1 MQLTIFFQCCIGEE
15 YFEKAG
21 AKQPFRNIATGAQ
34 RARALRNR
42 MKGFYMTERN
52 VVRQYLQRAGS
63 GATRAGLAAT
73 LVLSMSPALAIA
85 QEAGSKNAQ
94 EAAAITATNTDAT
107 ASEAS
112 KDAQT
117 SSPVE
122 QYTMGNAQVQSVAA
136 QANASSSYDLAK
148 IADGT
153 YVGTATVSSADPAA
167 ASSEWDVDSYDISVS
182 VAVSSHAIAS
192 VKVDQASYDQLTGDS
207 WDYLDK
213 AENGNTRKHVTGM
226 ADKIVE
232 ANGTNVDTVST
243 ATVSSNAIKAAVD
256 NALQAAYDEQNPST
270 PTAEEYTYGY
280 AGLTWAEYWA
290 GENVQAAGSTA
301 SSSELDSHNEAD
313 KGAFDVVTRATFN
326 HGLHRGSYQC
336 TDVIKTAEGKDIY
349 PSYYPDSKSFVDVD
363 GNTFSIDGKAK
374 TVTAADGTVYT
385 MTGHEVT
392 GLKYVPVKIK
402 TSDLEAFK
410 ANHSFVANGE
420 TLAGGFGEQN
430 LQAYSGLVANVDENT
445 NGLKTVMDNN
455 GTFSFSAAAA
465 GAESGI
471 QGQELKTATGIEPAV
486 KEANGSYGEFLRVD
500 LNGNYGDLGANMQS
514 VTWTYYGDD
523 ATCTNALATYG
534 TKFAADNW
542 MHKSMGIQLGLTKS
556 ERCQLP
562 EGTNGTGYWKLT
574 VHALGYND
582 YTYTFQATDDNI
594 VGAKEPV
601 TEATKAQ
608 LQELYDKAAALD
620 KSKYTEDS
628 WSASSIETERDETK
642 DLLAK
647 KNLGESEAAEQI
659 THLQG
664 ALDALVSL
672 YPQAGDYVLMN
683 IPYSDFYAA
692 ESNNAGTDV
701 VTSATKQKTRSTL
714 AAGSYHV
721 NTDGSDISGVTFAVK
736 VGEGDIDWSKFTRV
750 TDDST
755 VQITTS
761 IKGKE
766 STTTYTGK
774 DALFESDSYSYYV
787 LPAGETPA
795 NYKELTVDAQGKLS
809 FGAVEGKEATE
820 LSNVTTHFM
829 TSSKYGDYEI
839 DFKNLREQMAD
850 ANGNE
855 ATVYGAVVNAADANG
870 QLEGYG
876 MRAVE
881 NIWKGKE
888 IAWSCGLTNE
898 SHGSPLSSQYY
909 TSMMGKT
916 IKSVTFYTSTG
927 THTVTMDQYVPV
939 KDANATIKAE
949 DASLDDANA
958 TVAADA
964 TLPEGFD
971 AKYQIDGQDAE
982 PLASNARSAA
992 SVTFDASALKPG
1004 SHTLTAIDKSGKF
1017 ADISTSF
1024 TATTS
1029 KLVASFDAA
1038 SLKLAAANG
1047 ATDEDL
1053 VNYIK
1058 NISKV
1063 TVNGTEY
1070 SAQGRGAVKIIN
1082 ADGSLNLAAAKQD
1095 KSLVFD
1101 ANGDY
1106 QIEVTATGYTTNLG
1120 FTYTKAADK
1129 TALNAAIEAA
1139 AKLSN
1144 DQGTYTAASWT
1155 VFQDALS
1162 TAKGVNESPAA
1173 SDDEVA
1179 NALST
1184 LQNAQAALVAA
1195 STPDQL
1201 ADLRA
1206 EIEAGANL
1214 NKADYTAESWAAY
1227 QKALEAAN
1235 AIFGSDEV
1243 SATDVE
1249 KATQALKDAREALAK
1264 PIANS
1269 ESSQTGTRNES
1280 NQAAPSKQGDS
1291 SDTFARTNDS
1301 MPALAVAAGFMAFVA
1316 AATGAIAAVRRRLF
1330 DK

>member
-1 MQLTIFFQCCIGEE
+1 MHNDNAVLRKLNAVGSNACR
-15 YFEKAG
+15 G
-21 AKQPFRNIATGAQ
+21 ALIAA
-34 RARALRNR
+34 
-42 MKGFYMTERN
+42 MT
-52 VVRQYLQRAGS
+52 VSMMPTSAF
-63 GATRAGLAAT
+63 AAAAT
-73 LVLSMSPALAIA
+73 A
-85 QEAGSKNAQ
+85 ETGS
-94 EAAAITATNTDAT
+94 EATNNAPISAT
-107 ASEAS
+107 KEETKSLNSEYS
-112 KDAQT
+112 L
-117 SSPVE
+117 
-122 QYTMGNAQVQSVAA
+122 SVISDGT
-136 QANASSSYDLAK
+136 ASSSTGYDLTK

-153 YVGTATVSSADPAA
+153 YKGTATADSNDPLNKAGDEWNAA
-167 ASSEWDVDSYDISVS
+167 DGKYDIDVTVTVKSGKITKVEIADYS
-182 VAVSSHAIAS
+182 KLGDDDWDRMAKAVNGFS
-192 VKVDQASYDQLTGDS
+192 KKGTSYTGVVEQIET
-207 WDYLDK
+207 
-213 AENGNTRKHVTGM
+213 AGNTT
-226 ADKIVE
+226 AID
-232 ANGTNVDTVST
+232 AVST
-243 ATVSSNAIKAAVD
+243 ATISSNAIKAAVD
-256 NALQAAYDEQNPST
+256 NALQAAYDEQNPSAPET
-270 PTAEEYTYGY
+270 EEYTYGY

-290 GENVQAAGSTA
+290 GANVQAAGSAA

-349 PSYYPDSKSFVDVD
+349 PSYYPDSKSFVDTD
-363 GNTFSIDGKAK
+363 GNTFSIDSKAK

-410 ANHSFVANGE
+410 ASHSFVANGD

-430 LQAYSGLVANVDENT
+430 LKAYSGLVANVDENT
-445 NGLKTVMDNN
+445 NGLKTVTNNN
-455 GTFSFSAAAA
+455 GTFSFSAAAT
-465 GAESGI
+465 GTESGI
-471 QGQELKTATGIEPAV
+471 QGQELKTATGIEPTV
-486 KEANGSYGEFLRVD
+486 KDAGGSYGEFLRVD
-500 LNGNYGDLGANMQS
+500 LNGDYGDLGANMQS

-562 EGTNGTGYWKLT
+562 EGTDGTGYWKLT

-608 LQELYDKAAALD
+608 LQELYDKAASLNR
-620 KSKYTEDS
+620 SKYTEDS
-628 WSASSIETERDETK
+628 WNASSIETERDETK

-692 ESNNAGTDV
+692 ESNNEGTDV

-750 TDDST
+750 TDDSS
-755 VQITTS
+755 VEITTS

-766 STTTYTGK
+766 STTAYTGK

-795 NYKELTVDAQGKLS
+795 NYKALTVDDQGKLS
-809 FGAVEGKEATE
+809 FGAVEGAEAKELAGATAD
-820 LSNVTTHFM
+820 FK

-839 DFKNLREQMAD
+839 DFGNLREQMAD

-927 THTVTMDQYVPV
+927 THTVAMDQYVPV

-958 TVAADA
+958 TVAADV

-971 AKYQIDGQDAE
+971 AKYQIDGKNVE

-1017 ADISTSF
+1017 ANISTSF

-1038 SLKLAAANG
+1038 SLKLIAANG

-1053 VNYIK
+1053 ANYIK
-1058 NISKV
+1058 NITKV

-1070 SAQGRGAVKIIN
+1070 AATGRGVVQIFN
-1082 ADGSLNLAAAKQD
+1082 ADGSLNLAAVNQD
-1095 KSLVFD
+1095 KSLVFN

-1106 QIEVTATGYTTNLG
+1106 QIEVEATGYTTNLG
-1120 FTYTKAADK
+1120 FTYTKSADK
-1129 TALNAAIEAA
+1129 TALDAAIEAA

-1184 LQNAQAALVAA
+1184 LQNAQAALAKAA
-1195 STPDQL
+1195 TTDQKTDL
-1201 ADLRA
+1201 KVEIGRADA
-1206 EIEAGANL
+1206 L
-1214 NKADYTAESWAAY
+1214 NESDYTADSWKAY
-1227 QKALEAAN
+1227 QSALAAAQSVLSKDDTSAADVEAA
-1235 AIFGSDEV
+1235 
-1243 SATDVE
+1243 T
-1249 KATQALKDAREALAK
+1249 TALKAAREALAK
-1264 PIANS
+1264 PSQSSKGNS
-1269 ESSQTGTRNES
+1269 TSTTTTTTTSSS
-1280 NQAAPSKQGDS
+1280 SKQDATKGDLPTTG
-1291 SDTFARTNDS
+1291 DNQLVAGGI
-1301 MPALAVAAGFMAFVA
+1301 VAALGA
-1316 AATGAIAAVRRRLF
+1316 AIIAAGATLRRRF
-1330 DK
+1330 NH

>member
-1 MQLTIFFQCCIGEE
+1 MHNDNAVLRKLNAVGSNACR
-15 YFEKAG
+15 G
-21 AKQPFRNIATGAQ
+21 ALIAA
-34 RARALRNR
+34 
-42 MKGFYMTERN
+42 MT
-52 VVRQYLQRAGS
+52 VSMMPTSAF
-63 GATRAGLAAT
+63 AAAAT
-73 LVLSMSPALAIA
+73 A
-85 QEAGSKNAQ
+85 ETGS
-94 EAAAITATNTDAT
+94 EATNNAPISAT
-107 ASEAS
+107 KEETKSLNSEYS
-112 KDAQT
+112 L
-117 SSPVE
+117 
-122 QYTMGNAQVQSVAA
+122 SVISDGT
-136 QANASSSYDLAK
+136 ASSSTGYDLTK

-153 YVGTATVSSADPAA
+153 YKGTATADSNDPLNKAGDEWNAA
-167 ASSEWDVDSYDISVS
+167 DGKYDIDVTVTVKSGKITKVE
-182 VAVSSHAIAS
+182 IADYS
-192 VKVDQASYDQLTGDS
+192 KLGDDD
-207 WDYLDK
+207 WDRMDK
-213 AENGNTRKHVTGM
+213 AVNGFSKKGTSYTGVVEQIETAGNTT
-226 ADKIVE
+226 AID
-232 ANGTNVDTVST
+232 AVST
-243 ATVSSNAIKAAVD
+243 ATISSNAIKAAVD
-256 NALQAAYDEQNPST
+256 NALQAAYDEQNPSAPET
-270 PTAEEYTYGY
+270 EEYTYGY

-290 GENVQAAGSTA
+290 EANVQAAGSAA

-349 PSYYPDSKSFVDVD
+349 PSYYPDSKSFVDTD
-363 GNTFSIDGKAK
+363 GNTFSIDSKAK

-410 ANHSFVANGE
+410 ASHSFVANGD

-430 LQAYSGLVANVDENT
+430 LKAYSGLVANVDENT
-445 NGLKTVMDNN
+445 NGLKTVTNNN
-455 GTFSFSAAAA
+455 GTFSFSAAAT
-465 GAESGI
+465 GTESGI
-471 QGQELKTATGIEPAV
+471 QGQELKTATGIEPTV
-486 KEANGSYGEFLRVD
+486 KDAGGSYGEFLRVD
-500 LNGNYGDLGANMQS
+500 LNGDYGDLGANMQS

-562 EGTNGTGYWKLT
+562 EGTDGTGYWKLT

-608 LQELYDKAAALD
+608 LQELYDKAASLNR
-620 KSKYTEDS
+620 SKYTEDS
-628 WSASSIETERDETK
+628 WNASSIETERDETK

-692 ESNNAGTDV
+692 ESNNEGTDV

-750 TDDST
+750 TDDSS
-755 VQITTS
+755 VEITTS

-774 DALFESDSYSYYV
+774 DALFESDSYSYHV

-795 NYKELTVDAQGKLS
+795 NYKALTVDDQGKLS
-809 FGAVEGKEATE
+809 FGAVEGAEAKELADATAD
-820 LSNVTTHFM
+820 FK

-839 DFKNLREQMAD
+839 DFGNLREQMAD

-927 THTVTMDQYVPV
+927 TYTVAMDQYVPV

-958 TVAADA
+958 TVAADV

-971 AKYQIDGQDAE
+971 AKYQIDGKNVE

-1038 SLKLAAANG
+1038 SLKLIAANG

-1053 VNYIK
+1053 ANYIK
-1058 NISKV
+1058 NITKV

-1070 SAQGRGAVKIIN
+1070 AATGRGVVQIFN
-1082 ADGSLNLAAAKQD
+1082 ADGSLNLAAVNQD
-1095 KSLVFD
+1095 KSLVFN

-1106 QIEVTATGYTTNLG
+1106 QIEVEATGYTTNLG
-1120 FTYTKAADK
+1120 FTYTKSADK
-1129 TALNAAIEAA
+1129 TALDAAIEAA

-1184 LQNAQAALVAA
+1184 LQNAQAALAKAA
-1195 STPDQL
+1195 TTDQKTDLKVEIGRADAL
-1201 ADLRA
+1201 A
-1206 EIEAGANL
+1206 ES
-1214 NKADYTAESWAAY
+1214 DYTADSWKAY
-1227 QKALEAAN
+1227 QSALAA
-1235 AIFGSDEV
+1235 AQSVLSKDDA
-1243 SATDVE
+1243 SAADVE
-1249 KATQALKDAREALAK
+1249 TATTALKTAREALAK
-1264 PIANS
+1264 PSQSPKDNS
-1269 ESSQTGTRNES
+1269 TSTTTTTTTSSS
-1280 NQAAPSKQGDS
+1280 SKQDATKGDLPTTG
-1291 SDTFARTNDS
+1291 DNQLVAGGI
-1301 MPALAVAAGFMAFVA
+1301 VAALGA
-1316 AATGAIAAVRRRLF
+1316 AIIAAGATLRRRF
-1330 DK
+1330 NH

>member
-1 MQLTIFFQCCIGEE
+1 MHNDNAVLRKLNAVGSNACR
-15 YFEKAG
+15 G
-21 AKQPFRNIATGAQ
+21 ALIAA
-34 RARALRNR
+34 
-42 MKGFYMTERN
+42 MT
-52 VVRQYLQRAGS
+52 VSMMPTSAF
-63 GATRAGLAAT
+63 AAAAT
-73 LVLSMSPALAIA
+73 T
-85 QEAGSKNAQ
+85 ETGS
-94 EAAAITATNTDAT
+94 EATNNAPISAT
-107 ASEAS
+107 KEETKSLNSEYS
-112 KDAQT
+112 L
-117 SSPVE
+117 
-122 QYTMGNAQVQSVAA
+122 SVISDGT
-136 QANASSSYDLAK
+136 ASSSTGYDLTK

-153 YVGTATVSSADPAA
+153 YKGTATADSNDPLNKAGDEWNAA
-167 ASSEWDVDSYDISVS
+167 DGKYDIDVTVTVKSGKITKVE
-182 VAVSSHAIAS
+182 IADYS
-192 VKVDQASYDQLTGDS
+192 KLGDDD
-207 WDYLDK
+207 WDRMDK
-213 AENGNTRKHVTGM
+213 AVNGFSKKGTSYTGVVEQIETAGNTT
-226 ADKIVE
+226 AID
-232 ANGTNVDTVST
+232 AVST
-243 ATVSSNAIKAAVD
+243 ATISSNAIKAAVD
-256 NALQAAYDEQNPST
+256 NALQAAYDEQNPSAPAT
-270 PTAEEYTYGY
+270 EEYTYGY

-290 GENVQAAGSTA
+290 GENVQAAGSAA
-301 SSSELDSHNEAD
+301 SSSEPDSHNEAD

-349 PSYYPDSKSFVDVD
+349 PSYYPDSKSFVDTD
-363 GNTFSIDGKAK
+363 GNTFSIDSKAK

-410 ANHSFVANGE
+410 ASHSFVANGD

-430 LQAYSGLVANVDENT
+430 LKAYSGLIANVDENT
-445 NGLKTVMDNN
+445 NGLKTVTNNN
-455 GTFSFSAAAA
+455 GTFSFSAAAT
-465 GAESGI
+465 GTESGI
-471 QGQELKTATGIEPAV
+471 QGQELKTATGIEPTV
-486 KEANGSYGEFLRVD
+486 KDASGSYGEFLRVD

-514 VTWTYYGDD
+514 VTWTYYGND

-628 WSASSIETERDETK
+628 WSASSIETETAETK

-659 THLQG
+659 THLQA
-664 ALDALVSL
+664 ALDALVNL

-692 ESNNAGTDV
+692 ESKNEGTDV

-721 NTDGSDISGVTFAVK
+721 NSDGSDISGVTFAVK

-750 TDDST
+750 TDDSS

-787 LPAGETPA
+787 LPAGETPT
-795 NYKELTVDAQGKLS
+795 NYKELTLDAQGKLS
-809 FGAVEGKEATE
+809 FGAVEGAEAKELTG
-820 LSNVTTHFM
+820 VTADFK

-839 DFKNLREQMAD
+839 DFENLREQMAD
-850 ANGNE
+850 ANGTE

-916 IKSVTFYTSTG
+916 IQSVTFYTSTG
-927 THTVTMDQYVPV
+927 TYTVAMDQYVPV
-939 KDANATIKAE
+939 KDASAAIKAE
-949 DASLDDANA
+949 DTSLDGANA
-958 TVAADA
+958 TVAADV

-971 AKYQIDGQDAE
+971 AKYQIDGQDVE

-1004 SHTLTAIDKSGKF
+1004 RHTLTAIDKNGKF

-1029 KLVASFDAA
+1029 KLVASFDTA
-1038 SLKLAAANG
+1038 SLKLIAANG

-1053 VNYIK
+1053 ANYIK
-1058 NISKV
+1058 NITKV

-1070 SAQGRGAVKIIN
+1070 NAQGRGAVKIIN

-1184 LQNAQAALVAA
+1184 LQNAQAALAKAA
-1195 STPDQL
+1195 TTDQKTDL
-1201 ADLRA
+1201 KVEIGRADA
-1206 EIEAGANL
+1206 L
-1214 NKADYTAESWAAY
+1214 NESDYTADSWKAY
-1227 QKALEAAN
+1227 QSALAA
-1235 AIFGSDEV
+1235 AQSVLSKDDA
-1243 SATDVE
+1243 SAADVE
-1249 KATQALKDAREALAK
+1249 TATTALKTAREALAK
-1264 PIANS
+1264 PSQSPKDNS
-1269 ESSQTGTRNES
+1269 TSTTTTSSTTS
-1280 NQAAPSKQGDS
+1280 SSKQDATKGDLPTTG
-1291 SDTFARTNDS
+1291 DNQ
-1301 MPALAVAAGFMAFVA
+1301 LVAGGIA
-1316 AATGAIAAVRRRLF
+1316 AALGAAIITAGATLRRRF
-1330 DK
+1330 NH

>member
-1 MQLTIFFQCCIGEE
+1 
-15 YFEKAG
+15 
-21 AKQPFRNIATGAQ
+21 
-34 RARALRNR
+34 
-42 MKGFYMTERN
+42 MTERN

-63 GATRAGLAAT
+63 GATKAGLAAT

-85 QEAGSKNAQ
+85 QEEGDKNAQ

-117 SSPVE
+117 SSSIE
-122 QYTMGNAQVQSVAA
+122 QYTMDDAQVQSVAA
-136 QANASSSYDLAK
+136 QANASLGYDLAK

-153 YVGTATVSSADPAA
+153 YTGTATADSNDPAVGDN
-167 ASSEWDVDSYDISVS
+167 EWDVDNYEIK
-182 VAVSSHAIAS
+182 VAVEVASGKIAS
-192 VKVDQASYDQLTGDS
+192 VKVADETYDALTGES

-213 AENGNTRKHVTGM
+213 AEHGNARKHVTGM

-232 ANGTNVDTVST
+232 ANGTSVDAVST

-256 NALQAAYDEQNPST
+256 NALQTAYDEQNPST
-270 PTAEEYTYGY
+270 PATDEYTYGY

-290 GENVQAAGSTA
+290 GENAYNATNTS
-301 SSSELDSHNEAD
+301 SSSEAD
-313 KGAFDVVTRATFN
+313 RDAGNGVYEYDRGGYDVVTRATFN

-363 GNTFSIDGKAK
+363 GNTFSIDGRAK

-410 ANHSFVANGE
+410 ARHSFVANGE
-420 TLAGGFGEQN
+420 TLAGGYGEQN
-430 LQAYSGLVANVDENT
+430 LQAYSGLVAAVDADT
-445 NGLKTVMDNN
+445 NGLKTVTNNN
-455 GTFSFSAAAA
+455 GAFSFSAAVT
-465 GAESGI
+465 GTDSGI
-471 QGQELKTATGIEPAV
+471 EGQELKTATGIEPAV
-486 KEANGSYGEFLRVD
+486 KDASGSYGEFLRVD
-500 LNGNYGDLGANMQS
+500 LNGDYGDLGANMQS

-523 ATCTNALATYG
+523 ATYTNALATYG

-582 YTYTFQATDDNI
+582 YTYEFQATDDNI

-601 TEATKAQ
+601 TEETKAQ
-608 LQELYDKAAALD
+608 LQDLYDKAAALD

-628 WSASSIETERDETK
+628 WTASAIEAETAETK

-659 THLQG
+659 THLQA

-672 YPQAGDYVLMN
+672 YPEAGDYVLMN
-683 IPYSDFYAA
+683 IPYADFYAA

-714 AAGSYHV
+714 ASGSYHV
-721 NTDGSDISGVTFAVK
+721 NSDGTDISGVTFAVK

-750 TDDST
+750 TDDSSVT
-755 VQITTS
+755 ITTS

-774 DALFESDSYSYYV
+774 SALFESASYSYYM
-787 LPAGETPA
+787 LSAGEVPT
-795 NYKELTVDAQGKLS
+795 NYKELTSDSEGNLS
-809 FGAVEGKEATE
+809 FGAVEGKETTE
-820 LSNVTTHFM
+820 LANVTANFK

-839 DFKNLREQMAD
+839 DFKNLREQMVDAD
-850 ANGNE
+850 GNQ
-855 ATVYGAVVNAADANG
+855 ATVYGAVVNAADADG
-870 QLEGYG
+870 TIEGYG

-888 IAWSCGLTNE
+888 IAWSCGLVKE
-898 SHGSPLSSQYY
+898 SHGSPLSSRYY

-916 IKSVTFYTSTG
+916 IKSVTFYTSMG
-927 THTVTMDQYVPV
+927 TYTVAMDQYVPV
-939 KDANATIKAE
+939 KDADAAIKAE
-949 DASLDDANA
+949 DASLDGANA
-958 TVAADA
+958 TVNADV

-971 AKYQIDGQDAE
+971 AAYQIDGQDVE
-982 PLASNARSAA
+982 PLASNARSSAT
-992 SVTFDASALKPG
+992 VTFDASALKPG
-1004 SHTLTAIDKSGKF
+1004 SHTLTAIDKKGKF

-1038 SLKLAAANG
+1038 NLKLIATND
-1047 ATDEDL
+1047 ATDDD
-1053 VNYIK
+1053 VANYVG
-1058 NISKV
+1058 NITKV
-1063 TVNGTEY
+1063 TVNSTEY
-1070 SAQGRGAVKIIN
+1070 SAQGRGAVKIFN

-1095 KSLVFD
+1095 NSLVFD

-1106 QIEVTATGYTTNLG
+1106 QIEIEATGYTTNLG
-1120 FTYTKAADK
+1120 FTYTKSADK
-1129 TALNAAIEAA
+1129 TALNAAVEAA

-1144 DQGTYTAASWT
+1144 DKGAYTAASWAA
-1155 VFQDALS
+1155 FQNAL
-1162 TAKGVNESPAA
+1162 TAAQGVNESVAA
-1173 SDDEVA
+1173 TDDEVA
-1179 NALST
+1179 NALSA
-1184 LQNAQAALVAA
+1184 LQNAQAALAA
-1195 STPDQL
+1195 TPTSDQL
-1201 ADLRA
+1201 SDLRA

-1214 NKADYTAESWAAY
+1214 NKSDYTAESWAAY

-1235 AIFGSDEV
+1235 ALFGSDEA

-1249 KATQALKDAREALAK
+1249 RATQALKDARNALAK
-1264 PIANS
+1264 PTANS
-1269 ESSQTGTRNES
+1269 AANQSGIQSGAQDGS
-1280 NQAAPSKQGDS
+1280 NQGNSNNQDKNSGAFVQ
-1291 SDTFARTNDS
+1291 TNDS
-1301 MPALAVAAGFMAFVA
+1301 TPFFAAAAGVAAFA
-1316 AATGAIAAVRRRLF
+1316 AAVVGAFAAARRRLIGR
-1330 DK
+1330 

>member
-1 MQLTIFFQCCIGEE
+1 MHNDNAVLRKLNAVGSNACR
-15 YFEKAG
+15 G
-21 AKQPFRNIATGAQ
+21 ALIAA
-34 RARALRNR
+34 
-42 MKGFYMTERN
+42 MT
-52 VVRQYLQRAGS
+52 VSMMPTSAF
-63 GATRAGLAAT
+63 AAAAT
-73 LVLSMSPALAIA
+73 T
-85 QEAGSKNAQ
+85 ETGS
-94 EAAAITATNTDAT
+94 EATNNAPISATKEETKSLNSEYSLSTVSDDAT
-107 ASEAS
+107 
-112 KDAQT
+112 
-117 SSPVE
+117 
-122 QYTMGNAQVQSVAA
+122 
-136 QANASSSYDLAK
+136 SSSTGYDLTK

-153 YVGTATVSSADPAA
+153 YTGTATADSSDPAA
-167 ASSEWDVDSYDISVS
+167 GGNEWDVDSYEVKVTVQ
-182 VAVSSHAIAS
+182 VASGKITS
-192 VKVDQASYDQLTGDS
+192 VKVSDETYNALTGES

-213 AENGNTRKHVTGM
+213 AENGNARKHVTGM
-226 ADKIVE
+226 ADKIVK

-270 PTAEEYTYGY
+270 PATEEYTYGY

-336 TDVIKTAEGKDIY
+336 TDVIKTAEGKNIY

-363 GNTFSIDGKAK
+363 GSPFSIDGKAK

-385 MTGHEVT
+385 MTGHEVA

-402 TSDLEAFK
+402 TADLEAFK
-410 ANHSFVANGE
+410 ASHSFVANGE
-420 TLAGGFGEQN
+420 KLAGGFGEVN
-430 LQAYSGLVANVDENT
+430 LKAYSDLVANVDADT
-445 NGLKTVMDNN
+445 NGLKTVTNNN
-455 GTFSFSAAAA
+455 GTFSFSAAAT
-465 GAESGI
+465 GTDSGI
-471 QGQELKTATGIEPAV
+471 KDQELKTATGIEPTV
-486 KEANGSYGEFLRVD
+486 KEASGSYGEFLRVD

-523 ATCTNALATYG
+523 ATYTNALATYG

-556 ERCQLP
+556 ARCQLP

-601 TEATKAQ
+601 TDATKAQ

-628 WSASSIETERDETK
+628 WSKSSIETERDETK

-647 KNLGESEAAEQI
+647 KNLGEAEAAEQI
-659 THLQG
+659 THLQA

-692 ESNNAGTDV
+692 ESNNAGTDI

-714 AAGSYHV
+714 ASGSYHV
-721 NTDGSDISGVTFAVK
+721 NSDGTDISGVTFAVK
-736 VGEGDIDWSKFTRV
+736 VGEGNIDWSKFTRV
-750 TDDST
+750 TDDSS
-755 VQITTS
+755 VDITTS

-774 DALFESDSYSYYV
+774 NALFESGNYSYYV
-787 LPAGETPA
+787 LPAGETPT
-795 NYKELTVDAQGKLS
+795 NYKELTADAQGNLS

-820 LSNVTTHFM
+820 LNGVTADFK

-839 DFKNLREQMAD
+839 DFENLREQMVDAD
-850 ANGNE
+850 GNQ
-855 ATVYGAVVNAADANG
+855 ATVYGAVVNAADTDG
-870 QLEGYG
+870 TVEGYG

-888 IAWSCGLTNE
+888 IAWSCGLVTE

-927 THTVTMDQYVPV
+927 TYTVSMDQYVPV
-939 KDANATIKAE
+939 KDADAAIKAE
-949 DASLDDANA
+949 EVSLDGANA
-958 TVAADA
+958 TVNADV

-971 AKYQIDGQDAE
+971 AAYQIDGQNVE
-982 PLASNARSAA
+982 PLATNARGAA
-992 SVTFDASALKPG
+992 AATFDASALKPG
-1004 SHTLTAIDKSGKF
+1004 SHTLTAVDKKGKF

-1029 KLVASFDAA
+1029 KLVAGFDAA
-1038 SLKLAAANG
+1038 NLNLIAAND

-1053 VNYIK
+1053 ANYVS
-1058 NISKV
+1058 NIAKV

-1070 SAQGRGAVKIIN
+1070 SAQGRGAVKIFN
-1082 ADGSLNLAAAKQD
+1082 ADGSLNLAAANQD

-1106 QIEVTATGYTTNLG
+1106 QIEVEATGYTTNLG
-1120 FTYTKAADK
+1120 FTYIKSADK

-1162 TAKGVNESPAA
+1162 AAQGVNESPAA
-1173 SDDEVA
+1173 TDDEVA
-1179 NALST
+1179 NALSK
-1184 LQNAQAALVAA
+1184 LQNAQAALAKAA
-1195 STPDQL
+1195 TTDQKTDL
-1201 ADLRA
+1201 KVEIGRADV
-1206 EIEAGANL
+1206 L
-1214 NKADYTAESWAAY
+1214 NESDYTADSWKAY
-1227 QKALEAAN
+1227 QSALAA
-1235 AIFGSDEV
+1235 AQSVLSKDDV
-1243 SATDVE
+1243 SAADVE
-1249 KATQALKDAREALAK
+1249 TATAALKTARVALAK
-1264 PIANS
+1264 PSQSPKDNS
-1269 ESSQTGTRNES
+1269 TSTTTTTTTSSSSKKDAAKGDLPTTGD
-1280 NQAAPSKQGDS
+1280 NQLVAGGI
-1291 SDTFARTNDS
+1291 
-1301 MPALAVAAGFMAFVA
+1301 VAALGA
-1316 AATGAIAAVRRRLF
+1316 AIIAAGATLRRRF
-1330 DK
+1330 NH